1 MKSSSQVIT
10 KFPAEDLLVAGSK
23 YHAVGADLLRCGT
36 RSPTSTPQPAMGP
49 ERHRRRDFTTI
60 VMPENRL
67 GGPRKI
73 TRSRDVTSHTAEAR
87 SVVIQADLV

>member
-36 RSPTSTPQPAMGP
+36 RSPTSTPQPAMVALSGIGAGIS
-49 ERHRRRDFTTI
+49 RRSSCLRI
-60 VMPENRL
+60 ASEGL
-67 GGPRKI
+67 G
-73 TRSRDVTSHTAEAR
+73 RSHVHAM
-87 SVVIQADLV
+87 